1 MDFFNVLTYVFSIYK
16 VKITIYYHKKI
27 LCCVIEFFIRY

>member
-16 VKITIYYHKKI
+16 VKITIYYHKKFY
-27 LCCVIEFFIRY
+27 VV